1 MLGDKINIRPEYF
14 ATAKS
19 IVQLLEETAV
29 LEKPRPVVAVSG
41 ESGSG
46 KSVTAVCM
54 QKALSE
60 AGRTAL
66 ILHLD
71 DYFRLPP
78 LTNHEKRKEDISW
91 VGPQEVHM
99 TKLQQHVDAFHK
111 KLAAIVRPVVVY
123 RLNTILEETLALS
136 GYDCLIVEGTYTF
149 LLERLDALVFMDRTY
164 LETKEQRASRGRDVQ
179 EDFVE
184 EVLAIEHGIIR
195 KGKSRAQIIV
205 HIDYSVGYN
214 TTQA

>member
-1 MLGDKINIRPEYF
+1 MVGDKINIRPEYF
-14 ATAKS
+14 DTAKS
-19 IVQLLEETAV
+19 IVQKLAAMGV
-29 LEKPRPVVAVSG
+29 LSKSRPVIGVSG

-46 KSVTAVCM
+46 KSVTAVCL
-54 QKALSE
+54 QKALGDE
-60 AGRTAL
+60 HRTAL

-78 LTNHEKRKEDISW
+78 VSNHQKRKQDITW

-99 TKLQQHVDAFHK
+99 FSLQQHLDAFVDGS
-111 KLAAIVRPVVVY
+111 AAIVRPVVMY
-123 RLNTILEETLALS
+123 KLNTILEETLALS

-164 LETKEQRASRGRDVQ
+164 LQTKEQRAARGRDVQ

-184 EVLAIEHGIIR
+184 EVLAIEHTIIR
-195 KGKSRAQIIV
+195 KGRDEAHVIV
-205 HIDYSVGYN
+205 NPDYSVSTN
-214 TTQA
+214 KEQP